1 VLDIATAE
9 LVRHLIGVPFV
20 LIGLAVAWWAGP
32 IAREYAHVFHDLG
45 STRASNSYSDPDA
58 KWWLR
63 VVGVLLVAIALYW
76 VVVGTG

>member
-1 VLDIATAE
+1 VFIIATAE
-9 LVRHLIGVPFV
+9 FVRHLIAVPFV
-20 LIGLAVAWWAGP
+20 LIGLAMVRWAEP

-45 STRASNSYSDPDA
+45 FKGASSSYRDPDA

-63 VVGVLLVAIALYW
+63 IVGVLWVAVSLYW